1 MGLWVGG
8 HAGLKGG
15 EQWEGAGLSQR
26 GAAEVQGLGEHQQ
39 AAAGGAGGAGLV
51 TRRPMAVMGAENRCR
66 GWARGEATPTC
77 PGWGWLGQRTA
88 EESQPERERPSEDR
102 AILFLSHLGPRQ
114 AKWAGAAGGKAARA
128 RNSSALWYGEG
139 GVGGV
144 ASFFLHAPSPL
155 GRSPLPPAQL
165 VHLALQPS
173 HLGLQL
179 GPGCPAACEP
189 AQQGI
194 QGQQGQ
200 Q

>member
-128 RNSSALWYGEG
+128 WNSSALWYGEG
-139 GVGGV
+139 GVGGGC
-144 ASFFLHAPSPL
+144 LI
-155 GRSPLPPAQL
+155 LPPRSEPPWP
-165 VHLALQPS
+165 LASASSAARPPGAPALAPWPPA
-173 HLGLQL
+173 GPRM
-179 GPGCPAACEP
+179 PGCL
-189 AQQGI
+189 
-194 QGQQGQ
+194 
-200 Q
+200 